1 MSIESP
7 ARLTRRAVISVT
19 GEDARDFLQRVVT
32 CGVVDLADG
41 DIRPGA
47 LLTPQGKIIADFLI
61 HGRADGVWIELPT
74 DSAPALVKRLSMY
87 KLRARAAVTLEDG
100 LAVVTGDG
108 ASDPRSPRLPR
119 RAIVAAS
126 DASGLMV
133 GDEAQSEA
141 EISAGIPAFG
151 RDYGEAEVF
160 PTDVNLDLFGGIGW
174 KKGCFIGQEVVSR
187 MKRRGTIRKR
197 TVRLHCEGQALVA
210 GTDIMLDDVRIGA
223 VTSSAGSTALA
234 VMRLDRLE
242 DARVV
247 QVAGHDAQV
256 DLPDGS

>member
-1 MSIESP
+1 
-7 ARLTRRAVISVT
+7 
-19 GEDARDFLQRVVT
+19 
-32 CGVVDLADG
+32 
-41 DIRPGA
+41 
-47 LLTPQGKIIADFLI
+47 
-61 HGRADGVWIELPT
+61 
-74 DSAPALVKRLSMY
+74 
-87 KLRARAAVTLEDG
+87 
-100 LAVVTGDG
+100 
-108 ASDPRSPRLPR
+108 
-119 RAIVAAS
+119 
-126 DASGLMV
+126 
-133 GDEAQSEA
+133 
-141 EISAGIPAFG
+141 
-151 RDYGEAEVF
+151 
-160 PTDVNLDLFGGIGW
+160 
-174 KKGCFIGQEVVSR
+174 